1 MSPKQTTIYTRKACP
16 FCTKIKK
23 VYDAKGWN
31 YTEYVLDENFTRE
44 QFIGEFG
51 RNGTFPQ
58 LIVDGEKTGGCN
70 ETINLFKT
78 RGIL

>member
-1 MSPKQTTIYTRKACP
+1 MSPKQTTIYTRKSCP
-16 FCTKIKK
+16 FCSK
-23 VYDAKGWN
+23 VKQVFDAKGWS
-31 YTEYVLDENFTRE
+31 YTEYKLDENFTRE

-58 LIVDGEKTGGCN
+58 LICDGEKTGGCN
-70 ETINLFKT
+70 ETINLFRS